1 MTLIR
6 LTLAAALAL
15 AGAIASSAWADSSD
29 SATWTQKIITPEVAL
44 KAAQA
49 AKAECQKRGWQVSVT
64 VADPAGLPLVM
75 LRDRYAGWHTVEIAN
90 GKARTAASWRE
101 ATSTVAARVTRPDAA
116 EKAIL
121 SQPGVVMIGG
131 GIPIDSSGQMV
142 GTIGVSGAPGGD
154 NDDICAKAGIAAI
167 EGELAF

>member
-1 MTLIR
+1 MNRLSLRRVRISLIAVVA
-6 LTLAAALAL
+6 LAAP
-15 AGAIASSAWADSSD
+15 AWAD
-29 SATWTQKIITPEVAL
+29 SATWTQQVITPEIAL

-49 AKAECQKRGWQVSVT
+49 AKAECQKHGWQVSVT

-101 ATSTVAARVTRPDAA
+101 ATSNVAARVTRPDAA

-131 GIPIDSSGQMV
+131 GIPITAAGQMV
-142 GTIGVSGAPGGD
+142 GTIGVSGAPGGE
-154 NDDICAKAGIAAI
+154 NDDVCAKAGIAAI
-167 EGELAF
+167 ETDLAF

>member
-1 MTLIR
+1 
-6 LTLAAALAL
+6 
-15 AGAIASSAWADSSD
+15 
-29 SATWTQKIITPEVAL
+29 
-44 KAAQA
+44 
-49 AKAECQKRGWQVSVT
+49 
-64 VADPAGLPLVM
+64 M

-131 GIPIDSSGQMV
+131 GIPITSAGQMV

-154 NDDICAKAGIAAI
+154 NDDVCAKAGIAVI
-167 EGELAF
+167 EADLAF